1 MTLLVPGMI
10 DPTLT
15 REFLSSAAYGDLLEA
30 VLALASIFALRS
42 NLLTSREVR
51 RHFDRAGAPS
61 MLASGMKRDGR
72 SFDHR
77 TLEAI
82 RLMAVERVGSGEP
95 ASAVIASYGFNRTT
109 IYKWI
114 KAASL
119 PGAGSEALQARP
131 VTGRPRSLTPR
142 QEQQVFRWVNGK
154 DPRQYGL
161 DFGLWTRSV
170 VADLIAQK
178 FYVRLGLTAVGE
190 LLAKLG
196 LTPQKPLQRAYQRDP
211 EAIEKWRRESFPRIA
226 CEAKEAG
233 GEVYFWDG
241 SGFRADAVQGK
252 TWGVKGQTPVVE
264 RPGQRQSIS
273 AASAVNSK
281 GAFWYCTYQ
290 GGLNAELFVALL
302 KKMMRRRLKPV
313 HLVVDGLPAHK
324 TALVKDYVAST
335 NGLLTLHFLPGYAP
349 ELNPDELVWSHM
361 KRTGVAR
368 TPLRKGEQLSDKI
381 ETQLAA
387 IKRMPQLV
395 RSFFKA
401 PDVAYITDW

>member
-1 MTLLVPGMI
+1 M
-10 DPTLT
+10 
-15 REFLSSAAYGDLLEA
+15 
-30 VLALASIFALRS
+30 ASWPDLRS
-42 NLLTSREVR
+42 TPCRRFSPRRCRSAPSATRWERLLLTSREVR
-51 RHFDRAGAPS
+51 RHFDSAGAPYV
-61 MLASGMKRDGR
+61 LASGMKRDGR

-119 PGAGSEALQARP
+119 PGAGLKALQARP

-211 EAIEKWRRESFPRIA
+211 EAIEKWRREIFPSIA
-226 CEAKEAG
+226 HEAKEGARSI
-233 GEVYFWDG
+233 
-241 SGFRADAVQGK
+241 SGTSRGFAP
-252 TWGVKGQTPVVE
+252 TPCTA
-264 RPGQRQSIS
+264 RPG
-273 AASAVNSK
+273 V
-281 GAFWYCTYQ
+281 
-290 GGLNAELFVALL
+290 
-302 KKMMRRRLKPV
+302 
-313 HLVVDGLPAHK
+313 
-324 TALVKDYVAST
+324 
-335 NGLLTLHFLPGYAP
+335 
-349 ELNPDELVWSHM
+349 
-361 KRTGVAR
+361 
-368 TPLRKGEQLSDKI
+368 
-381 ETQLAA
+381 
-387 IKRMPQLV
+387 
-395 RSFFKA
+395 
-401 PDVAYITDW
+401 